1 MESTLLFIAKY
12 GRLLN
17 LLVHTYNLDDPDI
30 TEEIICTDCITTD
43 KVVARLFCASKRVG
57 PLVSIRPVRGITISQ
72 DGDRFTVAIRGYG
85 SLYATSS
92 LVRSMIEQY
101 GFCSIIVEEV
111 SSVPDSH
118 IFSVL
123 RDGTKLHVMQSY
135 GAQYG
140 YLMST
145 YHTIDEVL
153 DSLISIYEHD
163 DIPSGLEFFNLSGPV
178 EPLHK
183 DAERVMEFGF
193 CRSEIPSKGKLLE
206 LLIGHG
212 ANPISPYWNSIRK
225 KAIAE
230 IATLP

>member
-85 SLYATSS
+85 SLYAT
-92 LVRSMIEQY
+92 
-101 GFCSIIVEEV
+101 IVEEV